1 MPWELEE
8 VMDIKQSVLVI
19 ENDPFNCMNIRQMLL
34 ALGIE
39 GPLIHSSNGEGA
51 LFYLNQEHQL
61 LPSLIVLD
69 LDTPAIGGVEF
80 LQWLRSDVR
89 LKGIPVVVMMRSHLN
104 LTIVDGLGI
113 TDCVVKSD
121 DYTRLSYEIGLVLQ
135 KWFNNRPAA

>member
-8 VMDIKQSVLVI
+8 VMDMKQPVLVI

-34 ALGIE
+34 ALGVE

-51 LFYLNQEHQL
+51 LLYLTQEYQP
-61 LPSLIVLD
+61 LPGLIVLD

-89 LKGIPVVVMMRSHLN
+89 LKGIPVVVMMCSHLN
-104 LTIVDGLGI
+104 LTIVDGLGV

-121 DYTRLSYEIGLVLQ
+121 DYTRLSDEIGLILQ